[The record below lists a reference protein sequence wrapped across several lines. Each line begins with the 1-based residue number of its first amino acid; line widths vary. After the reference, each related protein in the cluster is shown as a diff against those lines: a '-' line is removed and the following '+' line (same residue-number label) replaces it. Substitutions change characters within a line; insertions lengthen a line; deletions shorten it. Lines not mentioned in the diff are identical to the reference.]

1 MTTLPQAWARGWA
14 AAPDAAVL
22 LAGHD
27 RWAAGD
33 VEEQTASRARRLA
46 AFGVVAG
53 DRVVVSAVTTP
64 DLVLAH
70 IALLRLGAV
79 VVPVNPAAAP
89 RELAHVLDVV
99 RPVAAVTDR
108 PDRFAGPDLLVTTP
122 ELPLLAG
129 GDPLLDASPP
139 GAAALIVFTSG
150 TTGAP
155 KGAVHTHASL
165 LAGARSLVAA
175 WRWTHE
181 DRLVHAL
188 PLFHVHGLGVGL
200 YGSLLAGASV
210 RLLDRFDVDGV
221 LDAVSEPESTLFFGV
236 PTMYDR
242 LLRSS
247 RAGELARLR
256 LLVSGSA
263 PLPAELFARVESV
276 TGTPPLERYGMTE
289 TLMLTSNP
297 VDGERR
303 AGTVG
308 LPLPDVEVRL
318 AADGQVE
325 VRGPNVFG
333 GYWED
338 AQADRAAFADD
349 GWFRTGDAG
358 EWDRDGYLRLV
369 GRFSELIITGGFN
382 VYPRE
387 VEDVLRQVPGVTD
400 VAVVGVPDDEWGEVV
415 TAFVVGTAAETE
427 LRAAASDGLS
437 PYKRPRAWHRL
448 DALPRNAM
456 GKVERR
462 RLRPA

>member
-1 MTTLPQAWARGWA
+1 
-14 AAPDAAVL
+14 
-22 LAGHD
+22 
-27 RWAAGD
+27 
-33 VEEQTASRARRLA
+33 
-46 AFGVVAG
+46 
-53 DRVVVSAVTTP
+53 
-64 DLVLAH
+64 
-70 IALLRLGAV
+70 
-79 VVPVNPAAAP
+79 
-89 RELAHVLDVV
+89 
-99 RPVAAVTDR
+99 
-108 PDRFAGPDLLVTTP
+108 
-122 ELPLLAG
+122 
-129 GDPLLDASPP
+129 
-139 GAAALIVFTSG
+139 
-150 TTGAP
+150 
-155 KGAVHTHASL
+155 
-165 LAGARSLVAA
+165 GARSLVAA

-210 RLLDRFDVDGV
+210 RLLDRFDVEGV